1 MMTVELFVA
10 DEQLSTER
18 KHQLAERILRDLTTE
33 PAAPDSVMAKAREL
47 THVLVRTPE
56 NWATGGP
63 SIAGAPRYLV
73 RLTVPS
79 AWSNTSEFGDHI
91 IPLITRAIADTE
103 PDPTRLTRDPHC
115 LVQIIGLREHNIGP
129 LGRKTTISDITKL
142 MTDDYRATAT
152 PAEAPE
158 GHAIDPVC
166 GMPVELATA
175 HITLTHNGTDY
186 AFCAPVCR
194 KVFADEH
201 LISVEH

>member
-10 DEQLSTER
+10 DEQLTTDRQQE
-18 KHQLAERILRDLTTE
+18 LAERILHDLTTE

-56 NWATGGP
+56 TWVTGGP
-63 SIAGAPRYLV
+63 SIADAPRYLV

-79 AWSNTSEFGDHI
+79 AWSNTSEFGDHV
-91 IPLITRAIADTE
+91 IPLITRAIAETE
-103 PDPTRLTRDPHC
+103 ADPTRLTRDPHC
-115 LVQIIGLREHNIGP
+115 LVQIIGLREHNIGT

-158 GHAIDPVC
+158 GHVIDPVC
-166 GMPVELATA
+166 GMPVKLATTR
-175 HITLTHNGTDY
+175 ITLTHNGTDY

-194 KVFADEH
+194 KVFAEDNAIDLAH
-201 LISVEH
+201 